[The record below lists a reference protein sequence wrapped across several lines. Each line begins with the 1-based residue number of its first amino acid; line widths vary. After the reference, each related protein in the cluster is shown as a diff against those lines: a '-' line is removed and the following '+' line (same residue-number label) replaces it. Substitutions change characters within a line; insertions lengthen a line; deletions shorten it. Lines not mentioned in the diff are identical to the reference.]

1 MIAKLS
7 GRVDS
12 VGLDWV
18 IIDVGG
24 VGYLAYCS
32 SRTLSSFGV
41 GMAVSLMI
49 ETHVREDH
57 IHLYGFADADELDW
71 FRLLTTVQGVGAK
84 VGLGILSV
92 LEPVDL
98 LRAIV
103 SGDKAALGRASGVG
117 PKLANRILTEL
128 KDKAGNMALGQVGT
142 RSATGGPEGHSPVVP
157 GGVRGEITDAV
168 SALVNLGYSP
178 SDALGVVSRAAGD
191 LGDEAPVE
199 QLIRAGLAALAPSD
213 SAAERRQGQ
222 R

>member
-7 GRVDS
+7 GKVDS

-24 VGYLAYCS
+24 VGYLVFCS
-32 SRTLSSFGV
+32 SRTLSSLGI
-41 GMAVSLMI
+41 GMSVSLMV

-57 IHLYGFADADELDW
+57 IHLYGFADAGELDW

-92 LEPVDL
+92 LQPAEL
-98 LRAIV
+98 LRAIA

-128 KDKAGNMALGQVGT
+128 KDKAGNMAIGQASL
-142 RSATGGPEGHSPVVP
+142 RPEVSDG
-157 GGVRGEITDAV
+157 GGVATVASGGIRDEVTDAV

-178 SDALGVVSRAAGD
+178 SDALGVVSRVAGD
-191 LGDEAPVE
+191 LGEDAPVE
-199 QLIRAGLAALAPSD
+199 QLIRAGLAALAPVD
-213 SAAERRQGQ
+213 GMADRR
-222 R
+222 

>member
-7 GRVDS
+7 GKVDS
-12 VGLDWV
+12 TGLDWA

-24 VGYLAYCS
+24 VGYLVYCS
-32 SRTLSSFGV
+32 SRTLSSLGV

-57 IHLYGFADADELDW
+57 IHLYGFADASELDW

-92 LEPVDL
+92 LQPGDL
-98 LRAIV
+98 LRAIA
-103 SGDKAALGRASGVG
+103 SGDKVALGRASGVG

-128 KDKAGNMALGQVGT
+128 KDKAGNMAIGQAAG
-142 RSATGGPEGHSPVVP
+142 RSAGAGNADISTAPTNGIRDEV
-157 GGVRGEITDAV
+157 TDAV

-178 SDALGVVSRAAGD
+178 SDALGVVSRVASD
-191 LGDEAPVE
+191 LGDDAAVE
-199 QLIRAGLAALAPSD
+199 QLIRAGLAALAPGD
-213 SAAERRQGQ
+213 GVAGQ